1 MTTINW
7 QRESGDRVEEFVAA
21 LILLDHPH
29 GNRITPS
36 RGDRGI
42 DVQVETDGEWDI
54 YQIKKFAHTLGTSQ
68 KNQIKKSWETFV
80 SQTLPGRT
88 VRSWTLVM
96 PWDPTVEQHAWL
108 ADMTQDQDFEIRW
121 WGLSQ
126 LDGLAAKHPH
136 VAEYYFGDG
145 RQEVTTLMA
154 DMLALSRDV
163 SADNSD
169 GELIRRLIERQRQ
182 ITGALTQID
191 PFYKYVVD
199 IRSGNVD
206 DMDEDQKQRDGS
218 GASLVSYLQLSAEQY
233 AVTRVLPL
241 SAETSWLR
249 PIKGNLSFRPE
260 PGTSEHAAL
269 ADFLEYGTPFTG
281 MPGELTEVV
290 GPPGLLPPGAGTFS
304 VSAMAG
310 GADIPPL
317 ELQLSRPGF
326 GVIQRLPLADV
337 KVTQGPRG
345 NGFAVSATDTGG
357 SLGFTLKY
365 RKEDGKGQETFQFK
379 THPVPG
385 RYPGDIREAVSFV
398 AQFDGRNEINLG
410 IKGGPPLTH
419 PLAPDGGA
427 TSKHAQEFLKLL
439 DDLLLIQLHT
449 LTAIKVPDLSTSTKE
464 EYDSWDTVA
473 RLLRGETIE
482 GRWESIRPGEIDPHD
497 PIFKGPEALTMTTQ
511 EPMYV
516 LLNGGRVELST
527 WMQETFLHAVLQTDD
542 QGFVLVPLS
551 EGTVTVHMID
561 GPSADLPAE
570 PPSGRPQSS

>member
-1 MTTINW
+1 M
-7 QRESGDRVEEFVAA
+7 AA

-54 YQIKKFAHTLGTSQ
+54 YQIKKFAQTLGTSQ
-68 KNQIKKSWETFV
+68 RNQIKKSWETFV
-80 SQTLPGRT
+80 SQTLAGRSI
-88 VRSWTLVM
+88 RSWTLVM

-108 ADMTQDQDFEIRW
+108 ADLTQGYDFEIRW

-126 LDGLAAKHPH
+126 LDGLASKHPQ

-145 RQEVTTLMA
+145 RQEITTLMA
-154 DMLALSRDV
+154 NMLALTRDV
-163 SADNSD
+163 SRDKPD
-169 GELIRRLIERQRQ
+169 DDLIHLLIERQSQ
-182 ITGALTQID
+182 ITEALTQID
-191 PFYKYVVD
+191 PFYRYVID
-199 IRSGNVD
+199 IRSGDVE
-206 DMDEDQKQRDGS
+206 DMDEDQRQRDAR
-218 GASLVSYLQLSAEQY
+218 GAALVSYLPLSGEQY

-241 SAETSWLR
+241 CAESSWLR

-269 ADFLEYGTPFTG
+269 TDFLEYGTPFSG
-281 MPGELTEVV
+281 MPGELTEAV
-290 GPPGLLPPGAGTFS
+290 GPPGLLPPGPGTFS

-310 GADIPPL
+310 GADTPPL

-326 GVIQRLPLADV
+326 GVIQRLPLANV
-337 KVTQGPRG
+337 TVTQGPRG
-345 NGFAVSATDTGG
+345 NGFAVTATDIGG

-365 RKEDGKGQETFQFK
+365 RKEAGKGQETFQFK
-379 THPVPG
+379 RTPVPG
-385 RYPGDIREAVSFV
+385 RYPGDIRDAVSFV

-449 LTAIKVPDLSTSTKE
+449 LTAIRVPDLSSSTKE
-464 EYDSWDTVA
+464 EYDSWETVA

-482 GRWESIRPGEIDPHD
+482 GRWESIRPSEIDPHD
-497 PIFKGPEALTMTTQ
+497 PVFKGPSALTMTTQ

-527 WMQETFLHAVLQTDD
+527 WMQETYSGGVLRTDD
-542 QGFVLVPLS
+542 EGFVLVPLS

-561 GPSADLPAE
+561 GPSADLPGE
-570 PPSGRPQSS
+570 PSLGRPESS